1 MCIVSLLLHWFKP
14 RTSSNC
20 IKYHLNFLFSQQV
33 SLLFEEH
40 RSRKKKKQGF
50 ALSIYQKKSSS
61 LFLTH
66 SYLHRNDIKTTGL
79 TSLAA
84 QLTPAE
90 AVITRIYQSIFISEH
105 LLEEPALGVLQ
116 NYCFFMDKQEQCL
129 DKLDFYRI
137 RGEEFRVG

>member
-1 MCIVSLLLHWFKP
+1 MYIVSLLLCWFKP

-20 IKYHLNFLFSQQV
+20 IKYNLNFLFSQQAP
-33 SLLFEEH
+33 LLFEEH
-40 RSRKKKKQGF
+40 RSGKKKNK
-50 ALSIYQKKSSS
+50 ALSYSYIKKKKSSS

-90 AVITRIYQSIFISEH
+90 ALITRKHQSTFISER
-105 LLEEPALGVLQ
+105 LLKEPSLRSAGELSLPHGQGAAVARQGRTLQ
-116 NYCFFMDKQEQCL
+116 NL
-129 DKLDFYRI
+129 
-137 RGEEFRVG
+137 G